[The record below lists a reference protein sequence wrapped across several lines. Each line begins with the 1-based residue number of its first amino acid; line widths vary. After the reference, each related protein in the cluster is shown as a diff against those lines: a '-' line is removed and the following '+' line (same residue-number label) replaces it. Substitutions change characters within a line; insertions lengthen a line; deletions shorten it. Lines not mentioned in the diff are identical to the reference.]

1 MAITSNVLYGVG
13 GLLVLLLL
21 SQQSGHAQ
29 NPASSDIDLACVGSN
44 GFTIHVAVD
53 ERTSTV
59 SVNGTRLRAIIDRNL
74 ISFKQRADD
83 GTTYYQHISRLTGV
97 MIVQYGSTSR
107 MERYDCKKAQ
117 RQF

>member
-44 GFTIHVAVD
+44 GFTIHLQLMSGQA
-53 ERTSTV
+53 
-59 SVNGTRLRAIIDRNL
+59 LFL
-74 ISFKQRADD
+74 
-83 GTTYYQHISRLTGV
+83 LTAHG
-97 MIVQYGSTSR
+97 
-107 MERYDCKKAQ
+107 
-117 RQF
+117 